1 MTSAPEPP
9 LEDRRLCFVLGKGG
23 AGKSTVA
30 AAMGLR
36 AAARGH
42 RTLLVEVASQH
53 QMPALFGRRPR
64 EEAHRDTEM
73 ELEPGLWT
81 ISIDPQHATEEYLA
95 GQLRVRPLVEMLVRS
110 RAFSHFTSAA
120 PGLAELVTLGKAWS
134 LAVALEP
141 GTREPVWDRL
151 IVDCPATGHGIA
163 LLETA
168 QNVEELAGGGPIK
181 EQAGRI
187 QQVVSHPAATGIALV
202 ARPEEL
208 SLTEAVEAAEALR
221 RLGLPVAGA
230 VLNGVRD
237 RRFADDEE
245 PVLRALAAG
254 DDRRAAVAGRAGLA
268 DLEGARHDAAY
279 RERLAREARL
289 PVRELPQ
296 LVRRRMGV
304 DALRA
309 LAERLGDAA

>member
-1 MTSAPEPP
+1 VS
-9 LEDRRLCFVLGKGG
+9 D
-23 AGKSTVA
+23 S
-30 AAMGLR
+30 
-36 AAARGH
+36 
-42 RTLLVEVASQH
+42 SS
-53 QMPALFGRRPR
+53 GR
-64 EEAHRDTEM
+64 
-73 ELEPGLWT
+73 
-81 ISIDPQHATEEYLA
+81 
-95 GQLRVRPLVEMLVRS
+95 
-110 RAFSHFTSAA
+110 
-120 PGLAELVTLGKAWS
+120 
-134 LAVALEP
+134 
-141 GTREPVWDRL
+141 
-151 IVDCPATGHGIA
+151 
-163 LLETA
+163 
-168 QNVEELAGGGPIK
+168 
-181 EQAGRI
+181 
-187 QQVVSHPAATGIALV
+187 ATGIALV